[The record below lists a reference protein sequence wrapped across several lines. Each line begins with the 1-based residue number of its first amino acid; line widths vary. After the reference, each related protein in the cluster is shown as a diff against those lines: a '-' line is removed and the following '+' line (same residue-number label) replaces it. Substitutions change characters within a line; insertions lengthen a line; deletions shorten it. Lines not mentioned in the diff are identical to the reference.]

1 MQAKNLYRY
10 LSLVVVLTLVLSTS
24 LVAHASSPASLPQVG
39 TSSTSLAWFYKPP
52 ADGNLT
58 VVAQNFSTFIMTK
71 GNEGTR
77 DQLLALGA
85 PHPVLEYLRF
95 EAIMDPGSC
104 TAAPW
109 NNNVAY
115 KVGDFCNISANH
127 PDWFLLTTS
136 GQRIMH
142 LTGTTKFYLMDPG
155 NPGWR
160 AFFLSRVQ
168 EIFAADPVWDG
179 VFLDNV
185 EATNAF
191 HVRAGEALAAY
202 PDNASFQA
210 AVQGFLQYLR
220 ANYFAPQG
228 KLLSAN
234 LISRTNDAD
243 FTKYLTS
250 LDGVMH
256 EGWSIDD
263 PKRWRSA
270 AEWETHLA
278 LAEQTQAMGKSI
290 ILVSHGTQ
298 ADLELQ
304 NFAYASYLLIANG
317 KASFRYASSSAY
329 NQAWLYDNYKLNL
342 GAPLG
347 PRYKSGSAWKRDFS
361 NGSVSVDPTSHAVS
375 IQAGTSAP
383 TATNLPATA
392 TATSL
397 ATATNLPPTP
407 TSTTLATQTSVPPTA
422 TATSLPP
429 TATNLPATAVVTAAK
444 TATKTSIPKATRT
457 PTKTA
462 LPKVTKTAT
471 VTTLPPTATLVT
483 PATATALPPT
493 AIPTSAPVEP
503 TLTSQPT
510 IAPTA
515 EAPAQAAPLSYD
527 NTDPGFTYTPDWTTV
542 ADDQAS
548 NGSYAQSTTVNG
560 SLSFNF
566 TGTSFSFEYL
576 AQPNGGTLKLF
587 VDGQYYHYINQASE
601 KVRYRKPWKLN
612 TADTLAPGP
621 HQLTLVFDNP
631 DGTVVTFD
639 GFTALNP

>member
-1 MQAKNLYRY
+1 MQAKTLYRTM
-10 LSLVVVLTLVLSTS
+10 SLIVVLTLVLSTS
-24 LVAHASSPASLPQVG
+24 LVAHASSPANVPQAG
-39 TSSTSLAWFYKPP
+39 TNATSLAWFYKPP
-52 ADGNLT
+52 ADGNLA
-58 VVAQNFSTFIMTK
+58 VVAQNYSTFIMTK
-71 GNEGTR
+71 GNEATR

-104 TAAPW
+104 TATTW

-115 KVGDFCNISANH
+115 KVGDFCNISSNH

-185 EATNAF
+185 EVTNAF
-191 HVRAGEALAAY
+191 HLRAGENLAAY

-234 LISRTNDAD
+234 LISRTNDAE
-243 FTKYLTS
+243 FTKYLTY

-290 ILVSHGTQ
+290 VLVSHGTQ

-317 KASFRYASSSAY
+317 KASFRYASSAAY

-342 GAPLG
+342 GTPLG
-347 PRYKSGSAWKRDFS
+347 SRYKSGSAWKRDFS

-375 IQAGTSAP
+375 IQTGTSAP

-397 ATATNLPPTP
+397 TTATNLPPTP
-407 TSTTLATQTSVPPTA
+407 TSTALATQ
-422 TATSLPP
+422 TSLPP
-429 TATNLPATAVVTAAK
+429 TATKLPVTAAVTATK

-462 LPKVTKTAT
+462 TPKATKTPTKTAT
-471 VTTLPPTATLVT
+471 SLPPT
-483 PATATALPPT
+483 ATATALPPT
-493 AIPTSAPVEP
+493 EPPASAPVNP
-503 TLTSQPT
+503 TPTSEPT

-542 ADDQAS
+542 SDDQAS

-587 VDGQYYHYINQASE
+587 VDGQYYHYINQDSE